1 MTEEVFGGEEWD
13 EIVVLVDLALESA
26 GSLSSRYEGFNEQ
39 IGKTNQLIRI
49 SDGVME
55 VRGKKVD
62 TRSPKTGATV
72 AGGTALKVN
81 ASGSLYTTCDT
92 SLESLVQKTPS
103 LRGSL

>member
-1 MTEEVFGGEEWD
+1 VTEEVFGGEEWD
-13 EIVVLVDLALESA
+13 ESVVLVDLVLERA
-26 GSLSSRYEGFNEQ
+26 GSP
-39 IGKTNQLIRI
+39 I